1 MTLFL
6 ERWVG
11 MWGSTPGFKLME
23 EEFGLQL
30 ECRDGLPENARQAI
44 YSAQSK
50 FPHL

>member
-1 MTLFL
+1 MTLFP
-6 ERWVG
+6 ERWVD
-11 MWGSTPGFKLME
+11 MWGSTLALME

-30 ECRDGLPENARQAI
+30 ECRDRLPETARQAI